1 MAHELT
7 VEQIQDV
14 KSAFEKYKNK
24 PDKSTGNE
32 ADKMDI
38 GIIEM
43 ALSDLK
49 IGISKKEIKEF
60 LSGLGNPAYIDF
72 SIFMRLSA
80 IKFKEIE
87 FIKELESAFKSFDT
101 KNKGFLTYN
110 ELSLILTENGQCLSP
125 EESKELLK
133 SLEIFGVFN
142 YSEFVK
148 DSI

>member
-49 IGISKKEIKEF
+49 IGISIWF
-60 LSGLGNPAYIDF
+60 RQSCIY
-72 SIFMRLSA
+72 
-80 IKFKEIE
+80 
-87 FIKELESAFKSFDT
+87 
-101 KNKGFLTYN
+101 
-110 ELSLILTENGQCLSP
+110 
-125 EESKELLK
+125 
-133 SLEIFGVFN
+133 
-142 YSEFVK
+142 
-148 DSI
+148 

>member
-1 MAHELT
+1 
-7 VEQIQDV
+7 
-14 KSAFEKYKNK
+14 
-24 PDKSTGNE
+24 
-32 ADKMDI
+32 
-38 GIIEM
+38 
-43 ALSDLK
+43 
-49 IGISKKEIKEF
+49 
-60 LSGLGNPAYIDF
+60 
-72 SIFMRLSA
+72 MRLSA